1 MDLFFI
7 YELSEYIPRRE
18 YQGRVALLLAE
29 VEDQSQ
35 IFTTTKKLEH
45 LKMYKPKFQYWK
57 K

>member
-7 YELSEYIPRRE
+7 YELSEYFSRRE

-45 LKMYKPKFQYWK
+45 LKMYKPKFQY
-57 K
+57 